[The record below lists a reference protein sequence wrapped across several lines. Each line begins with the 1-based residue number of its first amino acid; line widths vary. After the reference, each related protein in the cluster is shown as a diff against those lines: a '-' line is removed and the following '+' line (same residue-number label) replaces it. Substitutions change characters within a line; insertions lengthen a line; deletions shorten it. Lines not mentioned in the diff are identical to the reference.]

1 MRAFCNTHSDFQMQK
16 TDLTNQIAA
25 FLDMLCFKSDN
36 EYKKHWCTHTN
47 LDFSL
52 FGKLV

>member
-36 EYKKHWCTHTN
+36 ELAKTLVYSYKFRF
-47 LDFSL
+47 FS
-52 FGKLV
+52 FW